1 MKKLLAATCLAL
13 VSSTA
18 AMAQDA
24 PKAAT
29 TTETFVGFCQN
40 KGDVAAQNFCHGF
53 GQGVYD
59 TYLITRHSKNAPHF
73 ICAAASNQNKTRQDY
88 ITDFVKWT
96 AANPRFNQMAAADT
110 ILRFLG
116 ESYPCKKG

>member
-1 MKKLLAATCLAL
+1 MKKLLVATCLAL
-13 VSSTA
+13 LGSTA

-40 KGDVAAQNFCHGF
+40 KTDVAAQNFCHGF

-59 TYLITRHSKNAPHF
+59 TYLITRHPKNAPHF
-73 ICAAASNQNKTRQDY
+73 MCLPASTQNKTRQDY
-88 ITDFVKWT
+88 INEFVRLSS
-96 AANPRFNQMAAADT
+96 ANPRFNQMSAADT

-116 ESYPCKKG
+116 ETYPCKKG